1 MLRRKIYDKILNWK
15 NRSQGRSA
23 LLIEGARRVGK
34 SKIVE
39 FFAQREYR
47 SFIVVDFAKPKDG
60 VVDAIVK
67 HPDDLDGLF
76 NLLML
81 SYGVR
86 LFRRESVIVFD
97 EVQLCPPARQLIKYL
112 VEDGRYDYIETGS
125 LISLRR
131 NVEKISI
138 PSEEDALP
146 MYHGLRGVL
155 LGNGG

>member
-1 MLRRKIYDKILNWK
+1 MTLLKRKIYDKILRWK
-15 NRSQGRSA
+15 KESRGRFA

-39 FFAQREYR
+39 CFAQNEYR
-47 SFIVVDFAKPKDG
+47 SHVVVDFAKPKEG
-60 VVDAIVK
+60 IVDAIEK
-67 HPDDLDGLF
+67 RPDDLNGLF

-81 SYGVR
+81 SYGVK

-97 EVQLCPPARQLIKYL
+97 EVQLCPSARQLIKYL

-125 LISLRR
+125 LVSLKR

-138 PSEEDALP
+138 PSEEESLP
-146 MYHGLRGVL
+146 LYPMDFEEFCWR
-155 LGNGG
+155 